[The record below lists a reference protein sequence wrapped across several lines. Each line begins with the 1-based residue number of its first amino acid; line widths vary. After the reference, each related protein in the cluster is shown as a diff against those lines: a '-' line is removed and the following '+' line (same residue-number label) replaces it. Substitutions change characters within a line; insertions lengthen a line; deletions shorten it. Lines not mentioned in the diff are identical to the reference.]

1 MGRLFG
7 TDGVR
12 GIANL
17 DLTCELATSIGR
29 AAALVLTDNNQK
41 KKPKVLIGKDPRISS
56 SMLESA
62 LSAGLLSVGVNVELL
77 GVVPTP
83 AVPLLVKKYNADA
96 GIMIS
101 ASHNS
106 FEYNGIKIFNH
117 EGFKLSDEKEDKIE
131 SIIKDNIIPTS
142 PKTGAEIGM
151 LTYCTTAVE
160 DYVNY
165 LKDTVSSSFN
175 GMRVAF
181 DCANGSSS
189 VTARK
194 LFESVGVD
202 GVYLNDKPDGIN
214 INLNCGSTH
223 IEVISDYVRRNN
235 FDIGFAFD
243 GDADRCLAV
252 DENGDLIDGDKIIAI
267 CANYMKKKGLLKN
280 NTVVATVMS
289 NMGFF
294 VSCKEN
300 DINVKT
306 TKVGDR
312 YVLEE
317 MLEHGY
323 SIGGEQSGHIIF
335 LDYENT
341 GDGQLTALMLLDIM
355 KSTGKKLSELASI
368 MDTYP
373 QILINVKTSPEGKDK
388 FNNDEEIKLAIQ
400 KAYMELGKD
409 GRLLVRAS
417 GTEPL
422 IRVMAEGK
430 DAEKIE
436 KVANEIANIIRE
448 RLV

>member
-17 DLTCELATSIGR
+17 ELTCELATKIGR

-62 LSAGLLSVGVNVELL
+62 LSAGLLSVGVNVMLL

-83 AVPLLVKKYNADA
+83 AVPLLVQQYKADA

-106 FEYNGIKIFNH
+106 FEYNGIKIFNN
-117 EGFKLSDEKEDKIE
+117 EGFKLPDEKEDMIE
-131 SIIKDNIIPTS
+131 EIIRNDIFPSPT
-142 PKTGAEIGM
+142 AEDIGM
-151 LTYCTTAVE
+151 LSHCTTSVE
-160 DYVNY
+160 DYVNL
-165 LKDTVSSSFN
+165 LKANVPLPLK
-175 GMRVAF
+175 GMRVVF
-181 DCANGSSS
+181 DCANGSSAA
-189 VTARK
+189 TARR
-194 LFESVGVD
+194 LFESVGVE
-202 GVYLNDKPDGIN
+202 GVYLNDSPDGIN
-214 INLNCGSTH
+214 INLNCGSTY
-223 IEVISDYVRRNN
+223 IEVISDYVRNNN
-235 FDIGFAFD
+235 FDVGFAFD

-252 DENGDLIDGDKIIAI
+252 DEKGEVVDGDKIMAI
-267 CANYMKKKGLLKN
+267 CANYLKGKGLLKN

-300 DINVKT
+300 GINVVT

-317 MLEHGY
+317 MLARGY

-341 GDGQLTALMLLDIM
+341 GDGQLTALMLLNIM
-355 KSTGKKLSELASI
+355 KSTGKKLSELAAI

-373 QILINVKTSPEGKDK
+373 QVLINIKVSSEGKEK
-388 FNNDEEIKLAIQ
+388 LNSDEEINAAIEQ
-400 KAYMELGKD
+400 AESELGQE
-409 GRLLVRAS
+409 GRILVRPS

-422 IRVMAEGK
+422 IRVMAEGR
-430 DAEKIE
+430 DAAQIE
-436 KVANEIANIIRE
+436 RVASGIAELIGNK
-448 RLV
+448 LS

>member
-17 DLTCELATSIGR
+17 DLSCELATNIGR
-29 AAALVLTDNNQK
+29 AAAIVLTDNNQK

-56 SMLESA
+56 CMLESA
-62 LSAGLLSVGVNVELL
+62 LSAGLLSVGVDVLIL

-117 EGFKLSDEKEDKIE
+117 KGFKLSDEKEDKIE
-131 SIIKDNIIPTS
+131 EIINDNINS
-142 PKTGAEIGM
+142 MASKTAEEIGR
-151 LTYCTTAVE
+151 LKYCTSAAE

-165 LKDTVSSSFN
+165 LKGIVSSSLN

-189 VTARK
+189 ATAQR
-194 LFESVGVD
+194 LFESLGVD
-202 GVYLNDKPDGIN
+202 GVYLNDEPDGIN

-223 IEVISDYVRRNN
+223 IEVISDYVKRNN
-235 FDIGFAFD
+235 FDVGFAFD

-252 DENGDLIDGDKIIAI
+252 DENGDLVDGDKIIAI
-267 CANYMKKKGLLKN
+267 CANHMKSIGLLKN

-300 DINVKT
+300 DINVAT

-341 GDGQLTALMLLDIM
+341 GDGQLTALMLLNIM
-355 KSTGKKLSELASI
+355 KSTGKKLSELAAI

-373 QILINVKTSPEGKDK
+373 QILINVKASSEGKEK
-388 FNNDEEIKLAIQ
+388 FNNDEEIKLAID
-400 KAYMELGKD
+400 KASMELGED

-430 DAEKIE
+430 DADKIE
-436 KVANEIANIIRE
+436 KVTNKIADFIRE